1 MGKISC
7 AMLGLALAA
16 SLSVETIGISSRQPR
31 SYEIDFVAEKPDVE
45 VLAAQMSKRRDPEVG
60 VTNLS
65 VWEEGD
71 GPVPFQLMLAALDR
85 PGYAIG
91 ERFIFDVVLKHV
103 GSKPFAFPWSR
114 DHRGIRRSV
123 PNARKASIMLSFKDS
138 VLGTQ
143 LLGAENTTYGA
154 PSIPNS
160 LVMLEP
166 GDTLRI
172 RATGE
177 WYLGAGTPAP
187 PPDEWVRD
195 LTISAQLQ
203 IHGLTRFQPLVNS
216 TNTVGIQ
223 LRQHR

>member
-1 MGKISC
+1 MGKIWC

-31 SYEIDFVAEKPDVE
+31 SYEIDFVAEKPDAE

-114 DHRGIRRSV
+114 DHRGIRRSD
-123 PNARKASIMLSFKDS
+123 PNARTASIMLSFKDS
-138 VLGTQ
+138 GT
-143 LLGAENTTYGA
+143 
-154 PSIPNS
+154 
-160 LVMLEP
+160 
-166 GDTLRI
+166 R
-172 RATGE
+172 
-177 WYLGAGTPAP
+177 
-187 PPDEWVRD
+187 
-195 LTISAQLQ
+195 
-203 IHGLTRFQPLVNS
+203 
-216 TNTVGIQ
+216 NTVVGRRKYDVRCPEHSQ
-223 LRQHR
+223 QSSHVGARGHVTHSSNRGVVSRRRDASAAS